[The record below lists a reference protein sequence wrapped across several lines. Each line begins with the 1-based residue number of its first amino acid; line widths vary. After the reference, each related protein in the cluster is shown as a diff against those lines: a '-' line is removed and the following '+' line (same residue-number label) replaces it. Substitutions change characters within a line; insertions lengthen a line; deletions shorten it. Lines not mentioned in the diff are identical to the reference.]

1 MIIKS
6 SLKTCNI
13 DYLTLYHCMNY
24 DRKNSDGDNE

>member
-13 DYLTLYHCMNY
+13 NYFTLYHCMNY
-24 DRKNSDGDNE
+24 ERKKFETKD